1 MYELSENLLM
11 ELAAVITGKVVR
23 MELTMLPSVLFVKE
37 NPLSL
42 A

>member
-1 MYELSENLLM
+1 M
-11 ELAAVITGKVVR
+11 ELAAVIIGKGVR
-23 MELTMLPSVLFVKE
+23 MELTTLPSVLFVKE

>member
-1 MYELSENLLM
+1 MVHM
-11 ELAAVITGKVVR
+11 ELDAVVTGKVLR

-37 NPLSL
+37 NTLSL